1 MEWKKASLVGLIIGI
16 ILTSIIVTF
25 SKSGWEP
32 EPLLGGWALFFIM
45 YAIYVLV
52 IILITNLVY
61 FIISKIK
68 SKKK

>member
-1 MEWKKASLVGLIIGI
+1 MGWKKASLVGLIIGI
-16 ILTSIIVTF
+16 ILTIITVTV

-32 EPLLGGWALFFIM
+32 TPLLGGWYLFFIT
-45 YAIYVLV
+45 YAIYILI